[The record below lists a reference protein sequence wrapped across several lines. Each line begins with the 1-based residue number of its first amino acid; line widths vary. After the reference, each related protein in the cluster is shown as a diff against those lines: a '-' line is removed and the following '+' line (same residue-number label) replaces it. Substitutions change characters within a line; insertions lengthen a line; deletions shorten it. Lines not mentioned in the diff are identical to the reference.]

1 MKKKAFVRLKKKV
14 KELMKEYSIRDMVAE
29 VYNLYQE
36 YLINEYQEEELYR
49 IVDPEDIESS
59 PSELWYSDSYGCAP
73 LYDFAYLLA

>member
-59 PSELWYSDSYGCAP
+59 PSELWYSDGYGCAP
-73 LYDFAYLLA
+73 LYDFAYLLV